1 MECKFNHA
9 NPPAM
14 NKTSASCDL
23 CGLPLGRAA
32 ISLDMSQKT
41 YCFCCPGC
49 RQVFN
54 LLLEAGGSADPKTFR
69 NTELFQK
76 CRDIGIIPQSE
87 DDLIDRKQPFQ
98 AGKAQTKSTDAPAP
112 SRRLNPPQA
121 ALSLTLKVDNM
132 WCPACAWVIEAYL
145 KKTPGIFSAN
155 CNFSTDYLRCDYDPV
170 ATTPDN
176 IASTIR
182 SLGYRTLLP
191 GEKNTAGKRS
201 DSIRLGVSAFL
212 TANVMML
219 SFALY
224 SGFFS
229 ELSVETV
236 RYLSWPIFFMTTIV
250 FFYGGIHIYRKALA
264 GFAAAA
270 FGLET
275 LVTIGSASAFLFS
288 IVNLVKGSIHL
299 YFDTTCMLITLV
311 LLGKLLEKT
320 AKDKVRTDID
330 HFFSL
335 RPSKV
340 KICSAQYPPGRYVNA
355 AQLQTADI
363 FLASEN
369 EILAGDGRVIEGWGA
384 LDESALTGEARPVYI
399 KPGDRVRS
407 GTRVLQ
413 GRLRIK
419 AESVGADATI
429 GQMVAVMEQALLSK
443 TPLEG
448 KTDRILRLFVPAV
461 LLLAVVTA
469 AGCLLAGL
477 SLDQALVRM
486 VTVLVIAC
494 PCSLGIAI
502 PLTRMA
508 GISLAAKTGILVRN
522 FRGIEKAGRVSAVV
536 FDKTGTLTHGRWEL
550 LDLMLFRPFTSAQV
564 MSLAVSLEKDSDHYI
579 AAEIRRYA
587 EDHHVLPA
595 DVKHISHYDNG
606 ISGRHNEAEVKIGS
620 SAFLQKEIAT
630 APGDRIPDLEA
641 APAVR
646 SSVYMSIG
654 GEICG
659 VLIFGDKVKSEAIDV
674 VRQLNM
680 RGVKTYL
687 VSGDGVET
695 TDIVAG
701 RLGVLE
707 SYGGMLPRQKA
718 VFVEKL
724 QKSGLR
730 VAMVGDGINDAP
742 ALIQADLSVAVHSGS
757 HLGKEVADIT
767 LMRNDPLQVIEFL
780 DLAGRINSKISQN
793 LTFSF
798 IYNTGSLPIAMS
810 GLLNPLI
817 AVSAMLL
824 SSLTVIGNTLLM
836 MRSHPMTTTDANRP
850 DA

>member
-1 MECKFNHA
+1 
-9 NPPAM
+9 M

-23 CGLPLGRAA
+23 CGLPLGHAA
-32 ISLDMSQKT
+32 ISLDISPKT

-54 LLLEAGGSADPKTFR
+54 LLLEAAGSADPKTFR
-69 NTELFQK
+69 DTELFQK

-87 DDLIDRKQPFQ
+87 EDLIGRDQPFR
-98 AGKAQTKSTDAPAP
+98 AGRAQTKSTGAPAP
-112 SRRLNPPQA
+112 SRQLNPPQA
-121 ALSLTLKVDNM
+121 ALGLTLKVDNM
-132 WCPACAWVIEAYL
+132 WCPACAWVIEAYF
-145 KKTPGIFSAN
+145 KKTPGIISAN

-176 IASTIR
+176 IADTIR

-191 GEKNTAGKRS
+191 GEKDTAGKRS

-236 RYLSWPIFFMTTIV
+236 RHLSWPIFFMTAVV
-250 FFYGGIHIYRKALA
+250 FFYGGINIYRKALT
-264 GFAAAA
+264 GFVAAA

-275 LVTIGSASAFLFS
+275 LVTIGSTCAFLFS

-311 LLGKLLEKT
+311 LLGKLLEKN
-320 AKDKVRTDID
+320 AKDKVRTDIEA
-330 HFFSL
+330 FFSL
-335 RPSKV
+335 RPSKA
-340 KICSAQYPPGRYVNA
+340 KICSAQYPRGRYVSA
-355 AQLQTADI
+355 DSLQAGDV
-363 FLASEN
+363 FLATEN
-369 EILAGDGRVIEGWGA
+369 ETIAGDGVVLEGNA
-384 LDESALTGEARPVYI
+384 AVDESALTGEARPVRI
-399 KPGDRVRS
+399 ESGDRVRS

-413 GRLRIK
+413 GGLRVK
-419 AESVGADATI
+419 AESVGADSTI
-429 GQMVAVMEQALLSK
+429 GQMIAVMEQALSAK
-443 TPLEG
+443 TPLEE
-448 KTDRILRLFVPAV
+448 KSDRVLRLFVPAV
-461 LLLAVVTA
+461 LLLAVVTV

-477 SLDQALVRM
+477 SFEHALIRM

-508 GISLAAKTGILVRN
+508 GISLAAKSGILVRN
-522 FRGIEKAGRVSAVV
+522 FRGIEKAGRLAAVV

-550 LDLMLFRPFTSAQV
+550 IDLVPFTPFTSAQV

-579 AAEIRRYA
+579 AVEIRRYA
-587 EDHHVLPA
+587 QEHHLSPA
-595 DVKHISHYDNG
+595 DVAHISHSENG
-606 ISGRHNEAEVKIGS
+606 ISGRHNNAEVKIGS
-620 SAFLQKEIAT
+620 SGYLQKELA
-630 APGDRIPDLEA
+630 ALPDDQLNNLKDS
-641 APAVR
+641 PAIR
-646 SSVYMSIG
+646 SFVYMSIG
-654 GEICG
+654 GKPCAA
-659 VLIFGDKVKSEAIDV
+659 LIFGDRIKAGTADV
-674 VRQLNM
+674 VRQLHM
-680 RGVKTYL
+680 KGVKTYL
-687 VSGDGVET
+687 VSGDGVKT

-701 RLGVLE
+701 SLGIRE
-707 SYGGMLPRQKA
+707 SFGGMLPRQKA
-718 VFVEKL
+718 DFIEKL
-724 QKSGLR
+724 QESGLR

-767 LMRNDPLQVIEFL
+767 LMRSDPLQVMEL
-780 DLAGRINSKISQN
+780 LALAGRINSKISQN
-793 LTFSF
+793 LIFSF

-836 MRSHPMTTTDANRP
+836 MRSRPMTSADAERP
-850 DA
+850 GA